1 MVFFHIDCS
10 APPLKSKS
18 KPLSASES
26 TPATTSD
33 LCTPTPL
40 VQTSTPA
47 PSAPEQS
54 SPEPGQEE
62 TAPAD
67 VDDPQPDDGKAEDI
81 KKDGAESEVGQLYFF
96 TYSNN

>member
-18 KPLSASES
+18 KPLPASES

-96 TYSNN
+96 YVQ